1 MSHLKLYLE
10 QLDFL
15 IVHIQRH
22 LAHWETH
29 QLSSLLVFCLQTA
42 IFQNLPSGNQKSS
55 FLLSNSGTF
64 PIIAIFFHI
73 TISPFPV
80 EFFRWLC
87 IKLRFHLQAV
97 PLSSDQLFISSS
109 VTHHK
114 MAPVC
119 SQTKHFGLF
128 QTWKQA
134 NCCSLDEFHS
144 LESFLAH
151 YCRGSFCC
159 ISSSPV

>member
-15 IVHIQRH
+15 IVHIQWH
-22 LAHWETH
+22 LAHWDTH

-42 IFQNLPSGNQKSS
+42 IFQNLPSGNQKSILD
-55 FLLSNSGTF
+55 FRF
-64 PIIAIFFHI
+64 FFHI

-144 LESFLAH
+144 LESFLTH